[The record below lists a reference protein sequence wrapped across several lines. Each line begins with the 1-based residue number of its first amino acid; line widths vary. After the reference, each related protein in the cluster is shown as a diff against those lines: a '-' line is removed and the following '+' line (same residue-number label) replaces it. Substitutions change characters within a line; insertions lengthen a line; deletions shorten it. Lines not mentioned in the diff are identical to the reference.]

1 MNTQMFLKITE
12 HVAKFNVV
20 DKNNL
25 IISGTGIKA
34 EELKE
39 YFKKVIIKRSRP
51 IVDIK
56 KNIAKLIVEVHNKK
70 YSYNKN
76 LIYSLTDIANLLDI
90 KSHASVLNYFKNEK
104 SDDKLSVFVRENFL
118 RWISEKKYPIPYQ
131 LGDKKDYYVLLKY
144 DEVKNLNLTRNNK
157 INSIDFHHF
166 VSLMNTEHYTSE

>member
-1 MNTQMFLKITE
+1 MFLKITE